1 MPVVSVITPVH
12 PPSLPYL
19 PEAYE
24 SLAAQELP
32 PGWTWEW
39 LVQED
44 GETGLLDG
52 VLPADERVLPGSGR
66 RGGPGVA
73 RMMALSRAS
82 GELIKA
88 LDADD
93 LLAPGALARDIAAL
107 EDPEIGWTTCRVLDL
122 LPDGTTAGVDSD
134 PEEGRIERGAILR
147 HWRRNGYVSSVV
159 AGTLCIRRD
168 LLLELGGWMAL
179 PASEDTGLILA
190 ANACSD
196 GYFISTCGMFY
207 RKWAGQ
213 VTRSAAHN
221 DDGERLA
228 RMKLIEER
236 AEVMLA
242 RRRCRATPS
251 RTDPGSGPGS
261 ASGT

>member
-19 PEAYE
+19 SEAYE
-24 SLAAQELP
+24 SLASQELP
-32 PGWTWEW
+32 PGWAWEW

-44 GETGLLDG
+44 GETGLLAD
-52 VLPADERVLPGSGR
+52 VLPADGRVLPGSGR

-73 RMMALSRAS
+73 RMMAMSRAS

-93 LLAPGALARDIAAL
+93 VLAPGALARDIATL
-107 EDPEIGWTTCRVLDL
+107 EDPAIGWTTCRVLDL
-122 LPDGTTAGVDSD
+122 FPDGTTAGVGSD
-134 PEEGRIERGAILR
+134 PEEGPIERGAILR
-147 HWRRNGYVSSVV
+147 YWRRNGYVSSVV
-159 AGTLCIRRD
+159 AGTLCIRRE
-168 LLLELGGWMAL
+168 LLLDLGGWMAL

-190 ANACSD
+190 ANASSD
-196 GYFISTCGMFY
+196 GYFVATCGMYY
-207 RKWAGQ
+207 RKWPGQ
-213 VTRSAAHN
+213 VTASAAHN
-221 DDGERLA
+221 DDAERLA

-242 RRRCRATPS
+242 RRRGRAAPS
-251 RTDPGSGPGS
+251 HTGRESGPGS
-261 ASGT
+261 ARGT

>member
-19 PEAYE
+19 TEAYE

-32 PGWTWEW
+32 PDWTWEW

-44 GETGLLDG
+44 GETGLLDD
-52 VLPADERVLPGSGR
+52 VLPADERALPGSGR
-66 RGGPGVA
+66 RGGPGVT
-73 RMMALSRAS
+73 RMMAMSRAS

-93 LLAPGALARDIAAL
+93 LLAPGALARDIAVL
-107 EDPEIGWTTCRVLDL
+107 ENPAIDWTTCRVLDL
-122 LPDGTTAGVDSD
+122 FPDGTTAGVDSD
-134 PEEGRIERGAILR
+134 PEEGPIERGSLFR
-147 HWRRNGYVSSVV
+147 HWRRNGYLSPVV
-159 AGTLCIRRD
+159 AGTLCIRREV
-168 LLLELGGWMAL
+168 LLDLGGWMAL

-190 ANACSD
+190 ANAVSD
-196 GYFISTCGMFY
+196 GYFVSTCGMFY
-207 RKWAGQ
+207 RKWDGQ

-221 DDGERLA
+221 DDTERLA

-236 AEVMLA
+236 AETMLA
-242 RRRCRATPS
+242 RRARS
-251 RTDPGSGPGS
+251 
-261 ASGT
+261 

>member
-1 MPVVSVITPVH
+1 MPVISVITPVH

-19 PEAYE
+19 SEAYE
-24 SLAAQELP
+24 SLASQELP

-44 GETGLLDG
+44 GETGLLDDA
-52 VLPADERVLPGSGR
+52 LPADGRVLPGSGR

-93 LLAPGALARDIAAL
+93 VLAPGALARDIAAL
-107 EDPEIGWTTCRVLDL
+107 EDPAIGWTTCRVLDL
-122 LPDGTTAGVDSD
+122 LPDGTAAGVDSD
-134 PEEGRIERGAILR
+134 PEEGPIERGAILR
-147 HWRRNGYVSSVV
+147 YWQRNGYVSSVV
-159 AGTLCIRRD
+159 AGTLCIRRE
-168 LLLELGGWMAL
+168 LLLDLGGWMAL

-190 ANACSD
+190 ANASSD
-196 GYFISTCGMFY
+196 GYFVATCGMYY
-207 RKWAGQ
+207 RKWPGQ
-213 VTRSAAHN
+213 VTASAAHN
-221 DDGERLA
+221 DDAERLA

-236 AEVMLA
+236 AAVMLA
-242 RRRCRATPS
+242 RRRGRAAPS
-251 RTDPGSGPGS
+251 HTGRGSGPGS
-261 ASGT
+261 ARGT

>member
-1 MPVVSVITPVH
+1 MPVISVITPVH

-19 PEAYE
+19 AEAHA

-32 PGWTWEW
+32 DGWTWEW

-44 GETGLLDG
+44 GETGLLDD
-52 VLPADERVLPGSGR
+52 VLPDEERVLPGSGR
-66 RGGPGVA
+66 QGGPGVA
-73 RMMALSRAS
+73 RMLALSRSS

-107 EDPEIGWTTCRVLDL
+107 EDPAIDWTTCRVLDL
-122 LPDGTTAGVDSD
+122 LPDGTTVGFDTD
-134 PEEGRIERGAILR
+134 PEEGPIERGAILR
-147 HWRRNGYVSSVV
+147 HWQRNDYLSSVV
-159 AGTLCIRRD
+159 AGTLCIRRG

-190 ANACSD
+190 ANASSA
-196 GYFISTCGMFY
+196 GYFVATCGMYY
-207 RKWAGQ
+207 RKWDGQ

-221 DDGERLA
+221 DAAERLS

-236 AEVMLA
+236 AETILA
-242 RRRCRATPS
+242 GLHG
-251 RTDPGSGPGS
+251 RT
-261 ASGT
+261 

>member
-1 MPVVSVITPVH
+1 MPVLSVLTPVH

-19 PEAYE
+19 TEAYG
-24 SLAAQELP
+24 SLVAQELP

-39 LVQED
+39 VVQED

-73 RMMALSRAS
+73 RMLALSRAS
-82 GELIKA
+82 GDLIKA

-107 EDPEIGWTTCRVLDL
+107 EDPAIGWTTCRVLDL
-122 LPDGTTAGVDSD
+122 FPDGTTAGVDSD
-134 PEEGRIERGAILR
+134 PEEGPIERGAILR
-147 HWRRNGYVSSVV
+147 YWQRNGYVSSVV
-159 AGTLCIRRD
+159 AGTLCIRRE
-168 LLLELGGWMAL
+168 LLLDLGGWMAL
-179 PASEDTGLILA
+179 PASEDTGLVLA
-190 ANACSD
+190 ANASSD
-196 GYFISTCGMFY
+196 GYFLATCGMFY
-207 RKWAGQ
+207 RKWDGQ
-213 VTRSAAHN
+213 VTASAAHN
-221 DDGERLA
+221 DDAERLA

-242 RRRCRATPS
+242 RGLQRAASASAVARQPS
-251 RTDPGSGPGS
+251 RALG
-261 ASGT
+261 

>member
-1 MPVVSVITPVH
+1 MPTISVITPVH
-12 PPSLPYL
+12 APSLPYL
-19 PEAYE
+19 TEAYD
-24 SLAAQELP
+24 SLATQDLP

-52 VLPADERVLPGSGR
+52 ALPADARVLPGSGR

-73 RMMALSRAS
+73 RMMALARAS

-93 LLAPGALARDIAAL
+93 LLAPGALSRDIAAL
-107 EDPEIGWTTCRVLDL
+107 ADPAIGWTTCRVLDL
-122 LPDGTTAGVDSD
+122 LPDGATAGFDSD
-134 PEEGRIERGAILR
+134 PDEGPIERGAILR
-147 HWRRNGYVSSVV
+147 HWQRNGYVSSVV
-159 AGTLCIRRD
+159 AGTLCIRRE

-196 GYFISTCGMFY
+196 GYFIATCGMFY
-207 RKWAGQ
+207 RKWPGQ

-242 RRRCRATPS
+242 GRRCRATPS
-251 RTDPGSGPGS
+251 RTDPGSPPGS